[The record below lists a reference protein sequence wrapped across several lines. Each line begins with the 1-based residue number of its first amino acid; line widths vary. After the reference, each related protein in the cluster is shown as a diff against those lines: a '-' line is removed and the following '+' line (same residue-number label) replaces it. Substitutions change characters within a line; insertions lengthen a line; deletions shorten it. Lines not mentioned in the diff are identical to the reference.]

1 MENWQWRE
9 IGSFVKLTK
18 GISYKSEDYGDEQNG
33 AIFITL
39 KCFSKGGGFNQSGIK
54 YYKGALAP
62 EYLLQ
67 EGDLL
72 IANTDLTRDGDV
84 IGSPLLLPL
93 LDNRKEVVMSMDI
106 SRLDFTS
113 EETDKKYIYYT
124 LSLPSARKFMQEN
137 SSGSTVLHLKT
148 KNVPKLKVWLPAD
161 KEIQITISKILTS
174 IDRAIAQ
181 TEALI
186 AKHQRIKTGLMQDLL
201 TRGID
206 EHGQLRD
213 PSTHRFKSTPLGMI
227 PEEWEVSNIGK
238 ISHRV
243 TSGSRWWARYYSDT
257 GAKFIRIGNLTRE
270 HVNLRLQNIQH
281 VQPPDSSEAKRTV
294 LETGDLLISVTA
306 DLGIIGIVPSD
317 LGEAYINQHIALV
330 KLDKEKI
337 NPYFIGNLL
346 SGFQAQKY
354 FSLLNDSGAKAGLN
368 LKAISAFP
376 VVFPSDKKEQ
386 DRMAEIIQKTDG
398 IIETQKSKRKKFLGL
413 KAGLMRD
420 LLSGRVSVRLLME
433 G

>member
-1 MENWQWRE
+1 MSDIDKVK
-9 IGSFVKLTK
+9 IGSYIKILPGFAFDS
-18 GISYKSEDYGDEQNG
+18 SYFTDE
-33 AIFITL
+33 
-39 KCFSKGGGFNQSGIK
+39 NQGMPLIRIRDLENEATEAWFTGNYDEK
-54 YYKGALAP
+54 YVIRKDDILVGM
-62 EYLLQ
+62 
-67 EGDLL
+67 
-72 IANTDLTRDGDV
+72 DGDFLV
-84 IGSPLLLPL
+84 AKWKGNNALLNQRVCKLETIDQRIINQEFL
-93 LDNRKEVVMSMDI
+93 YYSLIDEVRKINQV
-106 SRLDFTS
+106 TS
-113 EETDKKYIYYT
+113 ATTVKH
-124 LSLPSARKFMQEN
+124 LS
-137 SSGSTVLHLKT
+137 T
-148 KNVPKLKVWLPAD
+148 KNIQNLEIWLPKQVEEQA
-161 KEIQITISKILTS
+161 KIAEVLAT

-346 SGFQAQKY
+346 SSFQAQKY

-368 LKAISAFP
+368 LKTISAFP

-386 DRMAEIIQKTDG
+386 DRIAEIIQKTDD
-398 IIETQKSKRKKFLGL
+398 IIEKQKSERKKLLGV
-413 KAGLMRD
+413 KAGLMQD
-420 LLSGRVSVRLLME
+420 LLSGRVSVKVLME
-433 G
+433 

>member
-1 MENWQWRE
+1 MSDWKTYRIGELITDIGDGGTPSRDTPENFGGDIAWAVIDDIQHE
-9 IGSFVKLTK
+9 IWGTKETLSRRGFLHSSSKLWAEETVILSTGATIGEVGIAKIPLTTKQGICGLVCGSLILPEFL
-18 GISYKSEDYGDEQNG
+18 
-33 AIFITL
+33 
-39 KCFSKGGGFNQSGIK
+39 
-54 YYKGALAP
+54 YYKLQSLKP
-62 EYLLQ
+62 YLNAIAQ
-67 EGDLL
+67 GSTIKEVRPPTIKQIKIEIPTTKEQSKIVDVL
-72 IANTDLTRDGDV
+72 IAIEHT
-84 IGSPLLLPL
+84 
-93 LDNRKEVVMSMDI
+93 
-106 SRLDFTS
+106 
-113 EETDKKYIYYT
+113 
-124 LSLPSARKFMQEN
+124 
-137 SSGSTVLHLKT
+137 
-148 KNVPKLKVWLPAD
+148 
-161 KEIQITISKILTS
+161 
-174 IDRAIAQ
+174 IAQ

-186 AKHQRIKTGLMQDLL
+186 AKHQQIKTGLMQDLL

-206 EHGQLRD
+206 EYGQLRD
-213 PSTHRFKSTPLGMI
+213 LTTHKFKHSRLGSI
-227 PEEWEVSNIGK
+227 PEEWEESTIGK

-243 TSGSRWWARYYSDT
+243 TSGSRWWARYYTDD

-306 DLGIIGIVPSD
+306 DLGIIGIVPND

-368 LKAISAFP
+368 LKTISAFP

-386 DRMAEIIQKTDG
+386 DRIAEIIQKTDD
-398 IIETQKSKRKKFLGL
+398 IIEKQKSERKKLLGV
-413 KAGLMRD
+413 KAGLMQD
-420 LLSGRVSVRLLME
+420 LLSGRVSVKVLME

>member
-1 MENWQWRE
+1 MTNSWKTASLIELADYMN
-9 IGSFVKLTK
+9 GYAFKP
-18 GISYKSEDYGDEQNG
+18 EDHTEEGLPIIRIEQ
-33 AIFITL
+33 L
-39 KCFSKGGGFNQSGIK
+39 KDDNAELDHYDKRV
-54 YYKGALAP
+54 P
-62 EYLLQ
+62 EYNLIRN
-67 EGDLL
+67 GDLIFSWSASL
-72 IANTDLTRDGDV
+72 FLRIWDRGDAILNQHLFKV
-84 IGSPLLLPL
+84 TPQSNVDKQYLKYCIEYNLPKLSNSSHGSTMKHIT
-93 LDNRKEVVMSMDI
+93 RKELKRFQV
-106 SRLDFTS
+106 
-113 EETDKKYIYYT
+113 
-124 LSLPSARKFMQEN
+124 SLPSEKAEQTKIAEVL
-137 SSGSTVLHLKT
+137 ST
-148 KNVPKLKVWLPAD
+148 
-161 KEIQITISKILTS
+161 

-227 PEEWEVSNIGK
+227 PGEWEVSHLGK

-306 DLGIIGIVPSD
+306 DLGIIGIVPGD

-330 KLDKEKI
+330 KLDKKKV

-368 LKAISAFP
+368 LKTISAFP
-376 VVFPSDKKEQ
+376 AIFPSDRNEQ
-386 DRMAEIIQKTDG
+386 DRIAEIIQRTES
-398 IIETQKSKRKKFLGL
+398 IIETQKSERNKLLGM
-413 KAGLMRD
+413 KTGLMQD
-420 LLSGRVSVRLLME
+420 LLSGRVSVTPLME
-433 G
+433 K

>member
-1 MENWQWRE
+1 MSNTWKEKRLDVIAQQKRGITYKGDDLVDFGGQPYINMK
-9 IGSFVKLTK
+9 SFKR
-18 GISYKSEDYGDEQNG
+18 
-33 AIFITL
+33 
-39 KCFSKGGGFNQSGIK
+39 GGGFNPDGLK
-54 YYKGALAP
+54 FYNGAYQDSDILSENDLPIVNTDVTDGEIIGLPLLIPEFLKTQAILHSHHVTALRLDRNEILP
-62 EYLLQ
+62 EYLYRMLC
-67 EGDLL
+67 
-72 IANTDLTRDGDV
+72 
-84 IGSPLLLPL
+84 LPKY
-93 LDNRKEVVMSMDI
+93 RKEFRKY
-106 SRLDFTS
+106 SRGT
-113 EETDKKYIYYT
+113 
-124 LSLPSARKFMQEN
+124 
-137 SSGSTVLHLKT
+137 TVLMLDPKGI
-148 KNVPKLKVWLPAD
+148 KNIVLSYPD
-161 KEIQITISKILTS
+161 KIEEQKKIIEILDLV
-174 IDRAIAQ
+174 DRAIAQ

-201 TRGID
+201 TCGID

-227 PEEWEVSNIGK
+227 PAEWEVSNIGK

-306 DLGIIGIVPSD
+306 DLGIIGIVPND

-330 KLDKEKI
+330 KLNKEKV

-368 LKAISAFP
+368 LKTISAFP
-376 VVFPSDKKEQ
+376 VVFPSDKDEQ
-386 DRMAEIIQKTDG
+386 DRIAEIIQKTDS
-398 IIETQKSKRKKFLGL
+398 IIETQKFERKKLLGV
-413 KAGLMRD
+413 KAGLMQD
-420 LLSGRVSVRLLME
+420 LLSGRVSVKGLVE

>member
-1 MENWQWRE
+1 MNKPIVYLGKVSKIIMGQSPSSSSYSEEKKGLPFLQGCAEFGDKYPTPVKYCSTPLKVAPKGSVLVSVRAPVGDINVADQDYI
-9 IGSFVKLTK
+9 IGRGLSAILATGINQNLLPYLLDFVKPQLRRVA
-18 GISYKSEDYGDEQNG
+18 Q
-33 AIFITL
+33 
-39 KCFSKGGGFNQSGIK
+39 
-54 YYKGALAP
+54 
-62 EYLLQ
+62 
-67 EGDLL
+67 
-72 IANTDLTRDGDV
+72 
-84 IGSPLLLPL
+84 
-93 LDNRKEVVMSMDI
+93 
-106 SRLDFTS
+106 
-113 EETDKKYIYYT
+113 
-124 LSLPSARKFMQEN
+124 
-137 SSGSTVLHLKT
+137 GSTFEAISFDDLDRCQLPDLGNENEQAKIAEVLAT
-148 KNVPKLKVWLPAD
+148 
-161 KEIQITISKILTS
+161 

-186 AKHQRIKTGLMQDLL
+186 VKHQRIKAGLVQDLL

-213 PSTHRFKSTPLGMI
+213 PSTHRFKSTTLGMI

-243 TSGSRWWARYYSDT
+243 TSGSRWWARYYSET

-368 LKAISAFP
+368 LKTISAFP
-376 VVFPSDKKEQ
+376 VVFPSDRKEQ
-386 DRMAEIIQKTDG
+386 DKIAEIIQKTDN
-398 IIETQKSKRKKFLGL
+398 IIETQKYERKKLLGV
-413 KAGLMRD
+413 KAGLMQD
-420 LLSGRVSVRLLME
+420 LLSGRVSVKVLME

>member
-1 MENWQWRE
+1 MSIWEHNTLGELCTLE
-9 IGSFVKLTK
+9 IGGTPTRNNPLYWDSENAGSNYWVSIADLKTPEITETEERITDLGVRHSNAKLFKKGTVLLSFKLTVGRVAIAGRDLYTNEAIAGLTSEKLDHHFLYYGLQHWNLLKDVDQAIK
-18 GISYKSEDYGDEQNG
+18 GITLNKSK
-33 AIFITL
+33 L
-39 KCFSKGGGFNQSGIK
+39 KRIDAHFPS
-54 YYKGALAP
+54 
-62 EYLLQ
+62 
-67 EGDLL
+67 
-72 IANTDLTRDGDV
+72 
-84 IGSPLLLPL
+84 
-93 LDNRKEVVMSMDI
+93 
-106 SRLDFTS
+106 
-113 EETDKKYIYYT
+113 DKKEQVKI
-124 LSLPSARKFMQEN
+124 AE
-137 SSGSTVLHLKT
+137 VLAT
-148 KNVPKLKVWLPAD
+148 
-161 KEIQITISKILTS
+161 

-243 TSGSRWWARYYSDT
+243 TSGSRWWARYYADT

-306 DLGIIGIVPSD
+306 DLGIIGIVPND

-368 LKAISAFP
+368 LKTISAFP
-376 VVFPSDKKEQ
+376 VVFPRDKDEQ
-386 DRMAEIIQKTDG
+386 DRIAEIIQKTDN
-398 IIETQKSKRKKFLGL
+398 IIETQNFERKKLLGV
-413 KAGLMRD
+413 KAGLMQD
-420 LLSGRVSVRLLME
+420 LLSGRVSVKPLME

>member
-1 MENWQWRE
+1 MKTYKIEDCCDILDSHRIPLNKQQRQKIQGKVPYYGANGVQDYINDFIFDEDLILIAEDGGNFEQFATRPIAYKISGKSWVNNHAHILRAKSGFDQDFIFYSLVNKNILNFISGGTR
-9 IGSFVKLTK
+9 SKLNQ
-18 GISYKSEDYGDEQNG
+18 SELRAITLDLPEHKEQN
-33 AIFITL
+33 
-39 KCFSKGGGFNQSGIK
+39 K
-54 YYKGALAP
+54 
-62 EYLLQ
+62 
-67 EGDLL
+67 
-72 IANTDLTRDGDV
+72 IA
-84 IGSPLLLPL
+84 
-93 LDNRKEVVMSMDI
+93 
-106 SRLDFTS
+106 
-113 EETDKKYIYYT
+113 
-124 LSLPSARKFMQEN
+124 
-137 SSGSTVLHLKT
+137 
-148 KNVPKLKVWLPAD
+148 
-161 KEIQITISKILTS
+161 EILVT

-213 PSTHRFKSTPLGMI
+213 PSTHRFKSTPLGMV

-243 TSGSRWWARYYSDT
+243 TSGSRWWARFYSET

-281 VQPPDSSEAKRTV
+281 VLPPDSSEAKRTV

-330 KLDKEKI
+330 KLDKENI

-368 LKAISAFP
+368 LKTISAFP
-376 VVFPSDKKEQ
+376 VVFPSDRKEQ
-386 DRMAEIIQKTDG
+386 DKIAEIIQKTDS
-398 IIETQKSKRKKFLGL
+398 IIETQKSERKKLLGV
-413 KAGLMRD
+413 KAGLMQD
-420 LLSGRVSVRLLME
+420 LLSGRVSVKGLME

>member
-1 MENWQWRE
+1 MMNSWKTVPL
-9 IGSFVKLTK
+9 I
-18 GISYKSEDYGDEQNG
+18 
-33 AIFITL
+33 
-39 KCFSKGGGFNQSGIK
+39 
-54 YYKGALAP
+54 ALADYINGYAFKPEDHTDEGLPIIRIEQLKDDSAELDHYDKSVP
-62 EYLLQ
+62 EYNLIHN
-67 EGDLL
+67 GDLIFSWSASL
-72 IANTDLTRDGDV
+72 FLRIWDRGDAILNQHLFKV
-84 IGSPLLLPL
+84 IPYPDVDKQYLKYCIEYNLPKLSNSSHGSTMKHIT
-93 LDNRKEVVMSMDI
+93 RKELKRFHV
-106 SRLDFTS
+106 
-113 EETDKKYIYYT
+113 
-124 LSLPSARKFMQEN
+124 SLPSEKKEQAKIAE
-137 SSGSTVLHLKT
+137 VL
-148 KNVPKLKVWLPAD
+148 A
-161 KEIQITISKILTS
+161 I

-181 TEALI
+181 TEVLI
-186 AKHQRIKTGLMQDLL
+186 AKHQRIRTGLMQDLL

-213 PSTHRFKSTPLGMI
+213 LTTHKFKHSRLGSI
-227 PEEWEVSNIGK
+227 PEEWEESTIGK
-238 ISHRV
+238 ISDRV
-243 TSGSRWWARYYSDT
+243 TSGSRWWARYYADA

-368 LKAISAFP
+368 LKTISAFP

-386 DRMAEIIQKTDG
+386 YRIAEIIQKTDG
-398 IIETQKSKRKKFLGL
+398 IIEKQKSERKKLLGV
-413 KAGLMRD
+413 KAGLMQD
-420 LLSGRVSVRLLME
+420 LLSGRVSVKVLME

>member
-1 MENWQWRE
+1 MSIWERKTLGELCTLE
-9 IGSFVKLTK
+9 IGGTPTRNNPLFWDSEKTGSNYWVSIADLKSPEITETEERITDLGIRHSNAKLFKKGTVLLSFKLTV
-18 GISYKSEDYGDEQNG
+18 GRV
-33 AIFITL
+33 AIA
-39 KCFSKGGGFNQSGIK
+39 GR
-54 YYKGALAP
+54 
-62 EYLLQ
+62 
-67 EGDLL
+67 DLYTNEA
-72 IANTDLTRDGDV
+72 IAG
-84 IGSPLLLPL
+84 
-93 LDNRKEVVMSMDI
+93 
-106 SRLDFTS
+106 FTS
-113 EETDKKYIYYT
+113 EKLDHHFLYYGLQHWNLLKDVDQAIKGIT
-124 LSLPSARKFMQEN
+124 LNKS
-137 SSGSTVLHLKT
+137 
-148 KNVPKLKVWLPAD
+148 KLKRINAHYPSD
-161 KEIQITISKILTS
+161 KAEQIKIAEVLTT

-186 AKHQRIKTGLMQDLL
+186 AKHQRIKTSLMQDLL

-206 EHGQLRD
+206 RHGQLRD

-386 DRMAEIIQKTDG
+386 DRIAEIIQKTDG
-398 IIETQKSKRKKFLGL
+398 IIETQKSERKKFLGL

-420 LLSGRVSVRLLME
+420 LLSDRVSVRVLME